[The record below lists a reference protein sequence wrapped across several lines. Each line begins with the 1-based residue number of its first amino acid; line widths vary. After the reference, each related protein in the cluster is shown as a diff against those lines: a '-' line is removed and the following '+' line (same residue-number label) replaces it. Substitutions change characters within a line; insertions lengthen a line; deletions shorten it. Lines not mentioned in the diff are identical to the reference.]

1 MRTLSLLLIILLW
14 STVIH
19 AEVSVLTEL
28 EQIQEKVWYLQRD
41 MTAVQTAVEA
51 QQKALAQIV
60 ADNQKQQK
68 HLDVQL
74 TGLNKELTLQREKIT
89 QVNVVLEQFGEALT
103 ALASRSGQSNNAL
116 SDQLGKLNQLQSALG
131 SLQAEV
137 AAQQS
142 GRGQDLGALHT
153 QLTTMRSEMV
163 QMQEEMTNQKKQL
176 LYWGGGVVVLCVLV
190 LVVGFAVL
198 KSRETAL

>member
-14 STVIH
+14 SSVVH

-41 MTAVQTAVEA
+41 MTALQASVEA
-51 QQKALAQIV
+51 QQKALPQVV
-60 ADNQKQQK
+60 ADNQKQKK

-74 TGLNKELTLQREKIT
+74 TGLNKELTLQREKIA
-89 QVNVVLEQFGEALT
+89 QINVVLEKFST
-103 ALASRSGQSNNAL
+103 ALKALANRSGQSNTVL
-116 SDQLGKLNQLQSALG
+116 SDQLGKLDQLQSAVG
-131 SLQAEV
+131 ALQAEM

-142 GRGQDLGALHT
+142 GRGQDLGELHT
-153 QLTTMRSEMV
+153 QLAMLRSDMVRMQSEMAK
-163 QMQEEMTNQKKQL
+163 QQKQL
-176 LYWGGGVVVLCVLV
+176 LYWGGGVVALCVLI

>member
-1 MRTLSLLLIILLW
+1 MRTLSVLLIILLW
-14 STVIH
+14 ATAIH

-41 MTAVQTAVEA
+41 MTVLQSSVEA
-51 QQKALAQIV
+51 QQKALTQAV

-68 HLDVQL
+68 NLDVQL

-89 QVNVVLEQFGEALT
+89 QVNGVLEKFGAALK
-103 ALASRSGQSNNAL
+103 ALANRSGQSNSAL
-116 SDQLGKLNQLQSALG
+116 SDQLGKLDRLQSAVG
-131 SLQAEV
+131 ALQAEM

-142 GRGQDLGALHT
+142 GRGQDLGELHT
-153 QLTTMRSEMV
+153 QLTTTRSEMV
-163 QMQEEMTNQKKQL
+163 QMQEEMSNQKKQL
-176 LYWGGGVVVLCVLV
+176 LYWGGGVVALCVLV

-198 KSRETAL
+198 KSRETGL